1 MLYGLTEEDL
11 KNIDKNGVKEL
22 IKINE
27 ERLKVWSIPN
37 YEKKQIEEE
46 IRQLKKL
53 LQRYRQAVRHSTLT
67 AAVPGSNPGSAVM
80 ALSQNKKE
88 VQG

>member
-53 LQRYRQAVRHSTLT
+53 L
-67 AAVPGSNPGSAVM
+67 
-80 ALSQNKKE
+80 
-88 VQG
+88 